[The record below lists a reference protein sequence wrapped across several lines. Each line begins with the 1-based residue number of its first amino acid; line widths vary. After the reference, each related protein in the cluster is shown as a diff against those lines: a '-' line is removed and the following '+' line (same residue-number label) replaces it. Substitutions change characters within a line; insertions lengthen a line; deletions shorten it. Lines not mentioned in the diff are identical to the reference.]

1 MRMKILLTLAAASL
15 LLASAGAPVRAQ
27 AIAVPT
33 PCSDGTVSNAS
44 GNDVCSAHG
53 GPQGSDAANAAAAPP
68 PAAGVTAKCKD
79 GTYST
84 AKHRH
89 GACSSHG
96 GVAEW
101 MDKK

>member
-1 MRMKILLTLAAASL
+1 MRIKILLTLAAASI
-15 LLASAGAPVRAQ
+15 LLASGGAPVRAQ
-27 AIAVPT
+27 AISAPT
-33 PCSDGTVSNAS
+33 ACSDGTVSTAP
-44 GNDVCSAHG
+44 GGDACTAHG

-68 PAAGVTAKCKD
+68 PAVGVTAKCKD

-101 MDKK
+101 LGNK

>member
-1 MRMKILLTLAAASL
+1 MRTKILLTLAAASM
-15 LLASAGAPVRAQ
+15 LLALGAAPLQAQ
-27 AIAVPT
+27 SIAAPT
-33 PCSDGTVSNAS
+33 ACSDGTVSTAP
-44 GNDVCSAHG
+44 GNDACTGHG
-53 GPQGSDAANAAAAPP
+53 GPQGSDAATAAAAPP

-89 GACSSHG
+89 SACSSHG

-101 MDKK
+101 LGNK